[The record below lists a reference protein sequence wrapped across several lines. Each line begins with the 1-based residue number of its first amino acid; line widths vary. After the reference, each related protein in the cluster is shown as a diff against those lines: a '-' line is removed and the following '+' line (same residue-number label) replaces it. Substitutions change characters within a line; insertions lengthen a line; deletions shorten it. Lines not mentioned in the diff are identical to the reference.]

1 MGSKGIKLANG
12 IGLIVNPQKKEAVDY
27 AAILV
32 KAAEKYGW
40 PCYIPDK
47 EVADAI
53 RLSHNYMHPEEL
65 IKKIGIALSLGGDGT
80 LLNTARFFAKSLIPI
95 LGINFGRFGF
105 LTGTAPQNPED
116 ILTTVENGNFEI
128 EDRMAIECFLS
139 NGISSVALN
148 DVVVSREAIARLIEI
163 EVNINDEY
171 LTTYVADGLII
182 ATPTGSTAHSLSAG
196 GPIVSPNAKGILL
209 TPLCPHTLT
218 NRPLIV
224 DPTSVIRISLKS
236 STKDGLITID
246 GQQVYTVNQN
256 DCVIIKVAPH
266 PIKLVTLRA
275 RSYYEIL
282 RQKLNWGER

>member
-1 MGSKGIKLANG
+1 MDGS
-12 IGLIVNPQKKEAVDY
+12 V
-27 AAILV
+27 
-32 KAAEKYGW
+32 
-40 PCYIPDK
+40 
-47 EVADAI
+47 
-53 RLSHNYMHPEEL
+53 S
-65 IKKIGIALSLGGDGT
+65 
-80 LLNTARFFAKSLIPI
+80 
-95 LGINFGRFGF
+95 

-282 RQKLNWGER
+282 RQKLNWGRTIMRFNVDKNKCKGCSLCVRVCPTKTLRMGTELNDYGNTYVECIDQSKCIACCMCATMCPD